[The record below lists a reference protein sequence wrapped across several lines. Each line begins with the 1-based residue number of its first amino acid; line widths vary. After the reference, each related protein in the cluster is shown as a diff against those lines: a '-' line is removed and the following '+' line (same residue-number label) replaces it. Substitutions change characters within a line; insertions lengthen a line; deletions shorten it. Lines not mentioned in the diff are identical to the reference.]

1 MKRRERYSPTPPRI
15 EYRQSPNV
23 TDADIQR
30 RLKNV
35 YQTIFD
41 ASRRPNDTTLPR
53 P

>member
-1 MKRRERYSPTPPRI
+1 MKRRERYAPTPIPVR
-15 EYRQSPNV
+15 YRQAPNV

-35 YQTIFD
+35 YQVIFD
-41 ASRRPNDTTLPR
+41 ASRRPDDTIVR